1 MLSFASTLSRNS
13 EAFVIFVTE
22 KYDYKDKNRI
32 LSKDLVQKID
42 LFIKTLKL
50 KNKDEEINSIDI
62 SDQKNEVS

>member
-13 EAFVIFVTE
+13 EALVIFVTE

-50 KNKDEEINSIDI
+50 
-62 SDQKNEVS
+62 